1 MHILNGGQ
9 GSGREDAS
17 ASGQGEDQHESP
29 PGSGGMLPKAQHP
42 SGSAERKEAE
52 TGDDLGSAREIG
64 APFMLVEPIGN
75 QAIPSRRGEVGA
87 SKIGG
92 SSTDD
97 EPGTPLR
104 KQERQEHDGNPDEC
118 LPNGAGKNEGFAI
131 GEPL

>member
-1 MHILNGGQ
+1 MP
-9 GSGREDAS
+9 E
-17 ASGQGEDQHESP
+17 
-29 PGSGGMLPKAQHP
+29 AQHP

-52 TGDDLGSAREIG
+52 TGDDLGSACEIG

-92 SSTDD
+92 GAAHD

-104 KQERQEHDGNPDEC
+104 KQQRQEHDGNPGEG
-118 LPNGAGKNEGFAI
+118 LPDGAGRDEGFAI

>member
-1 MHILNGGQ
+1 
-9 GSGREDAS
+9 
-17 ASGQGEDQHESP
+17 
-29 PGSGGMLPKAQHP
+29 MLPEAQHP

-52 TGDDLGSAREIG
+52 AGDDLGSACEIG

-75 QAIPSRRGEVGA
+75 QAIPSRCGEVGA

-92 SSTDD
+92 SAAHD

-104 KQERQEHDGNPDEC
+104 KQQREKHDGNPGEG
-118 LPNGAGKNEGFAI
+118 LPNGADRDKGFAI